1 MRMLKN
7 NTTFVKKQHLS
18 QRCGRP
24 LRDADANGWQ
34 PRKSVLLSG
43 HISQA
48 HVEMLHGGG
57 RRDAQDGRCARRR
70 GGHVACACKM
80 WGVRE

>member
-1 MRMLKN
+1 
-7 NTTFVKKQHLS
+7 VE
-18 QRCGRP
+18 RCGRP

-48 HVEMLHGGG
+48 HVEMLHVEEDGVTPKMG
-57 RRDAQDGRCARRR
+57 DALDAEAVMW
-70 GGHVACACKM
+70 HACKM

>member
-1 MRMLKN
+1 MWAS
-7 NTTFVKKQHLS
+7 V
-18 QRCGRP
+18 

-48 HVEMLHGGG
+48 HVEMLHVEEDGVTPKMG
-57 RRDAQDGRCARRR
+57 DALDAEAVMW
-70 GGHVACACKM
+70 HACKM